1 MGVKCSFI
9 SSIQEL
15 IHFCTEM
22 TETDSSPSP
31 PTDTST
37 TSAKKRKLDN

>member
-22 TETDSSPSP
+22 TETDSCPSP